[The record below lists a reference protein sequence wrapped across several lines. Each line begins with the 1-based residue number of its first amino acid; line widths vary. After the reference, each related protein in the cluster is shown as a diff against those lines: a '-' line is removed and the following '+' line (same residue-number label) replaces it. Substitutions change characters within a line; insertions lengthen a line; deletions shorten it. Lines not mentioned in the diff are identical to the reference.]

1 MSNPVVNEPRHD
13 NVEINKL
20 SLDLQA
26 ASFSLGF
33 LDEEE
38 GYYREPDCTESVRD
52 IVRCL
57 RRDDDFRTLRRE
69 ILSSRLIQTD
79 LIPLLK
85 YHSSDKEL
93 SGLVI
98 RLLMNLTNPPLLV
111 YEEELPGD
119 VYGRHFY
126 LELVSLLQTTKEY
139 FNDPRF
145 WEVLR
150 LMLQKVIET
159 EARERSEEQRLFI
172 ERTLILL
179 RNVLHIPADPA
190 EEHRVDDDASVHD
203 QVIFAMRKSDLDAIL
218 MYLASAD
225 DERELSLHVLEIISL
240 MMRDQDP
247 MELAKCGSSD
257 AGTRSDLAKDRDE
270 IELLA
275 AREREQAQR
284 QAALRKALGRNLKGS
299 YHVKGMKG
307 VGTNEVI
314 THKPFQAPSQITFDR
329 LKQKRRIPKNKFVP
343 REKEP
348 SQRRRSALPVL
359 VFLKEFALEFLHGA
373 YNKIMSIVKNYLSA
387 GRAQANDESY
397 YLWSLRF
404 FMEFNRHHRF
414 EVDLVSETLSVTI
427 FTFVQM
433 QVDRYSDMMM
443 TDKRKMRLWAKR
455 LHIAFRAY
463 HELLMNIVSMSC
475 QRDQTMQ
482 SAARILK
489 SNIFYQ
495 PEFRDMLPIHLHR
508 FSRAKFSVDY
518 LKDLVETNHVYLK
531 LLEDFTKVH
540 SKIVIQKKI
549 RSKKQKKK
557 RDTKKETEESRQ
569 TRLEEEWGTLS
580 GIFPQVFE
588 GISESELEDVIPFDL
603 LLTEEEEKK
612 ADAIKRMQ
620 SALRRKDS
628 GGCLEALSSLRSV
641 RLLITDGTFGPPEV
655 KMTSDDEVRLLREM
669 FFANI
674 GTQAEEEEAKE
685 SDKEDEDSEE
695 EEEMNE
701 RVVEKELEFKDFVVR
716 YANAKVVENYSFLL
730 KSYEQNSAHTNHCIV
745 KMFHRLAFD
754 SGLAPVLF
762 QASLFCT
769 FQRIM
774 HDPAVSCTPALKEL
788 AIFGTHLWRQFSKMA
803 KEKPL
808 VFVEL
813 LFWKTQRDA
822 VEISVGYGSYQ
833 AKYVE
838 FFDCKDVADLIMENL
853 IDRQKSKRMIVKKLR
868 EMGLMEPA
876 KGSNRA
882 KSLKNVPWK
891 EEDEDELRRNWLT
904 CKDAYDPLGRLFDL
918 MTLKRPKN
926 RIADK
931 LLEFGL
937 IHDKSELRKGGR
949 KKGKNEPED
958 SDSDTGDET
967 DGSSNEPEPEVEEDN
982 NVGAGNAAVDAMAA
996 DVLQRIRELLP
1007 LEDTK
1012 GVFLWLAKNLRR
1024 AAEDVDESA
1033 HDAIPDTEGIALVP
1047 IDASACEYVEEASK
1061 FNEDDTQEGVVGRA
1075 FYHLLKRCGFS
1086 PPARGGQETYWR
1098 LFSPPKN
1105 PRNCGAA
1112 LRLRAEYLEKSCL
1125 HGVGFDL
1132 VPDAKFFGEGF
1143 GFSTDKTTLKERKK
1157 LLKRME
1163 REKKYQERKAR
1174 KVSDKTK
1181 QNKSA
1186 KATVKKST
1194 TFKSSEFIDSN
1205 DSSSDDESALQR
1217 ILGRAAGVEATTH
1230 ADEEREEI
1238 FGKTSADV
1246 ERSSSVS
1253 SNDSSS
1259 DDVDSDRK
1267 AGNSRVGERSRNK
1280 EAWKRARRL
1289 MYSNSDDEA
1298 PRDAGVIGKAKLR
1311 RKKQVSESSEN
1322 GEDPGE
1328 VKDPALDSDDSEA
1341 PSTKQ
1346 KQRRGRLL
1354 SDSSED
1360 ESENSDDVDSDR
1372 KAGNSRVGERSRN
1385 KEAWK
1390 RARRL
1395 MYSNS
1400 DDEAPR
1406 DAGVIGKAKLRRKK
1420 QVSESSEN
1428 GEDPGEVKDPALDS
1442 DDSEAPSTKQKQ
1454 RRGRLLSDSS
1464 EDESENRLILDSSA
1478 KSGNLDEE
1486 KDSTDD
1492 EGENEASSESRRKI
1506 ADKAP
1511 KPVVGADPFDA
1522 LMKASKSPTSSGRV
1536 RNLSS
1541 SEDEVRVVPLLLL
1554 LLLCSASGYAFAA
1567 SWHNS
1572 SLLLLLH
1579 LLGALLP
1586 PLFDRWLIGDEE
1598 SNDSDDDDVVGF
1610 RRKSRMRVESDSD

>member
-1 MSNPVVNEPRHD
+1 
-13 NVEINKL
+13 
-20 SLDLQA
+20 
-26 ASFSLGF
+26 
-33 LDEEE
+33 
-38 GYYREPDCTESVRD
+38 
-52 IVRCL
+52 
-57 RRDDDFRTLRRE
+57 
-69 ILSSRLIQTD
+69 
-79 LIPLLK
+79 
-85 YHSSDKEL
+85 
-93 SGLVI
+93 
-98 RLLMNLTNPPLLV
+98 
-111 YEEELPGD
+111 
-119 VYGRHFY
+119 
-126 LELVSLLQTTKEY
+126 
-139 FNDPRF
+139 
-145 WEVLR
+145 
-150 LMLQKVIET
+150 
-159 EARERSEEQRLFI
+159 
-172 ERTLILL
+172 
-179 RNVLHIPADPA
+179 
-190 EEHRVDDDASVHD
+190 
-203 QVIFAMRKSDLDAIL
+203 
-218 MYLASAD
+218 
-225 DERELSLHVLEIISL
+225 
-240 MMRDQDP
+240 
-247 MELAKCGSSD
+247 
-257 AGTRSDLAKDRDE
+257 
-270 IELLA
+270 
-275 AREREQAQR
+275 
-284 QAALRKALGRNLKGS
+284 
-299 YHVKGMKG
+299 
-307 VGTNEVI
+307 
-314 THKPFQAPSQITFDR
+314 
-329 LKQKRRIPKNKFVP
+329 
-343 REKEP
+343 
-348 SQRRRSALPVL
+348 
-359 VFLKEFALEFLHGA
+359 
-373 YNKIMSIVKNYLSA
+373 
-387 GRAQANDESY
+387 
-397 YLWSLRF
+397 
-404 FMEFNRHHRF
+404 
-414 EVDLVSETLSVTI
+414 
-427 FTFVQM
+427 
-433 QVDRYSDMMM
+433 MM

-620 SALRRKDS
+620 SALRKVDS
-628 GGCLEALSSLRSV
+628 GGCLEALSLLRSV

-674 GTQAEEEEAKE
+674 GTHAEEEEAKE

-754 SGLAPVLF
+754 SGLAPVL
-762 QASLFCT
+762 
-769 FQRIM
+769 
-774 HDPAVSCTPALKEL
+774 
-788 AIFGTHLWRQFSKMA
+788 
-803 KEKPL
+803 
-808 VFVEL
+808 
-813 LFWKTQRDA
+813 
-822 VEISVGYGSYQ
+822 
-833 AKYVE
+833 
-838 FFDCKDVADLIMENL
+838 
-853 IDRQKSKRMIVKKLR
+853 
-868 EMGLMEPA
+868 
-876 KGSNRA
+876 
-882 KSLKNVPWK
+882 
-891 EEDEDELRRNWLT
+891 
-904 CKDAYDPLGRLFDL
+904 
-918 MTLKRPKN
+918 
-926 RIADK
+926 
-931 LLEFGL
+931 
-937 IHDKSELRKGGR
+937 
-949 KKGKNEPED
+949 
-958 SDSDTGDET
+958 
-967 DGSSNEPEPEVEEDN
+967 
-982 NVGAGNAAVDAMAA
+982 
-996 DVLQRIRELLP
+996 
-1007 LEDTK
+1007 
-1012 GVFLWLAKNLRR
+1012 
-1024 AAEDVDESA
+1024 
-1033 HDAIPDTEGIALVP
+1033 
-1047 IDASACEYVEEASK
+1047 
-1061 FNEDDTQEGVVGRA
+1061 
-1075 FYHLLKRCGFS
+1075 
-1086 PPARGGQETYWR
+1086 
-1098 LFSPPKN
+1098 
-1105 PRNCGAA
+1105 NCGAA

-1230 ADEEREEI
+1230 ADEERDEI

-1246 ERSSSVS
+1246 ERLSSVS
-1253 SNDSSS
+1253 SNESSS

-1298 PRDAGVIGKAKLR
+1298 
-1311 RKKQVSESSEN
+1311 Q
-1322 GEDPGE
+1322 
-1328 VKDPALDSDDSEA
+1328 
-1341 PSTKQ
+1341 
-1346 KQRRGRLL
+1346 
-1354 SDSSED
+1354 
-1360 ESENSDDVDSDR
+1360 
-1372 KAGNSRVGERSRN
+1372 
-1385 KEAWK
+1385 
-1390 RARRL
+1390 
-1395 MYSNS
+1395 
-1400 DDEAPR
+1400 
-1406 DAGVIGKAKLRRKK
+1406 
-1420 QVSESSEN
+1420 
-1428 GEDPGEVKDPALDS
+1428 
-1442 DDSEAPSTKQKQ
+1442 
-1454 RRGRLLSDSS
+1454 
-1464 EDESENRLILDSSA
+1464 LILDSSA

-1511 KPVVGADPFDA
+1511 KPVIGADPFDA

-1536 RNLSS
+1536 RNSSS
-1541 SEDEVRVVPLLLL
+1541 SEGEVRVVPNDDEDDETSRSPMRKRRRTVL
-1554 LLLCSASGYAFAA
+1554 
-1567 SWHNS
+1567 S
-1572 SLLLLLH
+1572 SDEEDEVNEPRDDGGEKLSTV
-1579 LLGALLP
+1579 
-1586 PLFDRWLIGDEE
+1586 IGDEE